1 MLILGLGNPLLGDDG
16 VGWKVAGAVRARV
29 QEPDVEVDC
38 LAGGGLSLME
48 RLIGY
53 DRAILVDA
61 ITSGQ
66 GPQGSVY
73 SFPVE
78 ALPDLAAG
86 HLNSPHDT
94 SLQTALRL
102 GRTMGIPLPEQVT
115 IVAVEAE
122 SVYDFKEEL
131 TSPVAAAVSRATQTV
146 LDILQGSAESRPSVR
161 NRRHTSCKTRFAG
174 FLQK

>member
-1 MLILGLGNPLLGDDG
+1 MRWANTERVLILGLGNPLLGDDG
-16 VGWKVAGAVRARV
+16 VGWQIAEAVRARV
-29 QEPDVEVDC
+29 QDPDVEVDC

-48 RLIGY
+48 RLVGY
-53 DRAILVDA
+53 DRAILIDA

-66 GPQGSVY
+66 GPLGSVY

-78 ALPDLAAG
+78 ALPDLSAG

-102 GRTMGIPLPEQVT
+102 GRTMGVHLPDHVMV
-115 IVAVEAE
+115 VAVEAE

-131 TSPVAAAVSRATQTV
+131 TPPVAAAVSRATQAV
-146 LDILQGSAESRPSVR
+146 LNILQEPAESVEKERMR
-161 NRRHTSCKTRFAG
+161 
-174 FLQK
+174 